1 MVDSTSLS
9 STPSSLTTTKSQTT
23 SWAPLLI
30 LFLVPVAISLLIYR
44 LDEFDSAPIP
54 EHGITYESV
63 SVPKHYD
70 HVLDVTERIGDG
82 LLPGPE
88 DLLYDSESKVI
99 YTGCED
105 GWIKRVTV
113 TESVSEASVENW
125 VHVGGRPLGLAFGPD
140 KELII
145 AESYKG
151 LLKVTKDGEVELLCD
166 EAEGLKFKL
175 TDGVD
180 VAQNGMIYFTDASY
194 KYNLKEHMYDILE
207 GRPYGRLLSFDPS
220 TKQTQVLVKDLYFA
234 NGVALSPKQDFVI
247 FCETV
252 MRRCRK
258 YYIEGEKKGSIDN
271 FVDRLPGY
279 PDNIRYDGEGK
290 FWIALATAKTRSWDL
305 LMRYPAMRKTTAILA
320 KYVEIPH
327 MQRDGG
333 AIAVNLDGEVIA
345 LYTDPGLAMV
355 TGGIKIEDHLYY
367 GSLTATYITR
377 LNLTNLFSYSV

>member
-9 STPSSLTTTKSQTT
+9 STTSTTKSQTT
-23 SWAPLLI
+23 TTWVPLLV
-30 LFLVPVAISLLIYR
+30 LFLAPVAISLLIYR

-54 EHGITYESV
+54 EHGTTYESV
-63 SVPKHYD
+63 SVPNHYD
-70 HVLDVTERIGDG
+70 HVLEVSERIGDG

-99 YTGCED
+99 YTSCDD
-105 GWIKRVTV
+105 GWIRRVTV
-113 TESVSEASVENW
+113 TESASEATVNNW

-140 KELII
+140 KEVIV

-151 LLKVTKDGEVELLCD
+151 LLKVTKDGEVKLLSD

-180 VAQNGMIYFTDASY
+180 VAQNGVIYFTDASY
-194 KYNLKEHMYDILE
+194 KYNLKEHMFDILE
-207 GRPYGRLLSFDPS
+207 GRPYGRFLSFDPS

-234 NGVALSPKQDFVI
+234 NGVALSPNQDFVV

-320 KYVEIPH
+320 KYVNIPH
-327 MQRDGG
+327 MQRDAGV
-333 AIAVNLDGEVIA
+333 IAVNLDGEVIA
-345 LYTDPGLAMV
+345 LYTDPALAMI

-367 GSLTATYITR
+367 GSLAAAYITR
-377 LNLTNLFSYSV
+377 LNLTNLLSSAV